1 MLEEGFQP
9 LGELPAWGLD
19 GALSF
24 RGLGCL
30 EVSRHGDPMLG
41 PPHLLFMATPPCH
54 NQKAQIAKKGS
65 PNLPLGSGKCY
76 KYCPDEHRD
85 SWPSCAETQGVQ
97 GDFVGCPGDADRSS
111 RSGRRIRPAESQLVE
126 NLRTRTGW
134 SSRWG
139 MPCSAFEPCDCS
151 HRRL

>member
-41 PPHLLFMATPPCH
+41 PPHLLFMAMPPCH
-54 NQKAQIAKKGS
+54 NQKTQTQKREVLTCPWVAGSVISIAQMSTGIPG
-65 PNLPLGSGKCY
+65 LPVPKPRESK
-76 KYCPDEHRD
+76 
-85 SWPSCAETQGVQ
+85 ETLS
-97 GDFVGCPGDADRSS
+97 DALVMQT
-111 RSGRRIRPAESQLVE
+111 GLLEAAAESGQPSPSL
-126 NLRTRTGW
+126 
-134 SSRWG
+134 
-139 MPCSAFEPCDCS
+139 
-151 HRRL
+151 